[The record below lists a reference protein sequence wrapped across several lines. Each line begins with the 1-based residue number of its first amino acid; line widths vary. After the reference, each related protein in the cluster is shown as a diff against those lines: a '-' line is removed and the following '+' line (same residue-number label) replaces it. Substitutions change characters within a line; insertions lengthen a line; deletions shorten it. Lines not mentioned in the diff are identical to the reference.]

1 MSVLLLLLAL
11 VSASFAAV
19 AYAHWTLRLH
29 TVGMARVKFMRSVL
43 AIVGVVFGYVTVRHI
58 GDTLPVLLVFL
69 LGFGAVHV
77 PAAAILFRRR
87 FRDFGK
93 S

>member
-1 MSVLLLLLAL
+1 MSVLLLVVLTA
-11 VSASFAAV
+11 ASFAAV

-29 TVGMARVKFMRSVL
+29 TVGMARVQFMRSVL
-43 AIVGVVFGYVTVRHI
+43 AVVGVMFGYVTVRHI
-58 GDTLPVLLVFL
+58 GDTLPVLLAFL

-87 FRDFGK
+87 FRDLGK